1 MPFERCLEDKLKNAL
16 KERGVAHQ
24 TAARATV
31 LYQNKAR
38 DFSIVQRVI
47 DSLKYLPD
55 LSKVYLAI
63 VDVVVSETE
72 AENCSLML
80 LDRDGN
86 ELVVKVAMGKK
97 DNTGRYYGDKSHSGK
112 RLALGT
118 GIAGMVAQEGKP
130 LLIEDTRK
138 EKRFVN
144 LDDSGIDVRSLLCVP
159 IMDKDA
165 VIGVFNLSHSRAG
178 AFCDNDLVILDIIS
192 SLAVTALTSAGLFES
207 LQYLNKTLEKKVED
221 ETKKVKAYEGKYRAL
236 VKNANDGIFI
246 VEDGVFRYTN
256 RKFQEMMGYSAEELS
271 SNSFKMVFS
280 HDELGLFFHRMN
292 GEVEKDKLPSHYELT
307 VIQKGGAEL
316 EVEISTAAID
326 YEGDKAIQGIV
337 RDITPRKELERLKS
351 NFLAMAAHELRSPL
365 VMISGYNKMLLNEEV
380 GALNDFQKKILKDC
394 IKSGK
399 RLNNFA
405 NEVLELSKIE
415 AGRMDFEFKE
425 TDVGDCIENG
435 VKQVKYIARK
445 KRIELKRTLPQDLP
459 SLSLD
464 KNKIE
469 QVMINLIENAIR
481 FSPEEGKIAIEAKLV
496 SPDVVEVSVIDH
508 GQGIPHEEMDI
519 IFDEFMVGKKIMN
532 RKGTGL
538 GLAIC
543 KKIVQ
548 AHKGRIWVE
557 SWEDK
562 GSKFTFALPV
572 ARSMQEITY

>member
-24 TAARATV
+24 AVAGATV

-445 KRIELKRTLPQDLP
+445 KRIELKRNLPQDLP

-543 KKIVQ
+543 KKIVE